1 MIFNLKHYNTQMIHC
16 KIRTTFTHVLAYQ
29 THMIP
34 YKHGTKLYK
43 SFSPAT
49 FSLSSSNQPQCKAL
63 YLIILI
69 HCSISQSKL
78 SCPRPY
84 PLWNNSN
91 NSLFCF
97 KNYDCDSI
105 SSHCLNGTVIPPVVP
120 GSGDTGGVFS
130 LLLSFLPL
138 VVFAGGASLLSLA
151 AAPFLFLGIV
161 ASYSV
166 T

>member
-1 MIFNLKHYNTQMIHC
+1 MIHC
-16 KIRTTFTHVLAYQ
+16 KICTFTHVLAYQ
-29 THMIP
+29 THMVP

-43 SFSPAT
+43 SFFPVT
-49 FSLSSSNQPQCKAL
+49 FSLSSLNQSHYKAL
-63 YLIILI
+63 YSIILI
-69 HCSISQSKL
+69 HCSISQSNL
-78 SCPRPY
+78 SCSHPH
-84 PLWNNSN
+84 PLQNNSN

-97 KNYDCDSI
+97 KNCDCNSI
-105 SSHCLNGTVIPPVVP
+105 SSHHLNGTVIQPVVP
-120 GSGDTGGVFS
+120 GSGDTVGLFS